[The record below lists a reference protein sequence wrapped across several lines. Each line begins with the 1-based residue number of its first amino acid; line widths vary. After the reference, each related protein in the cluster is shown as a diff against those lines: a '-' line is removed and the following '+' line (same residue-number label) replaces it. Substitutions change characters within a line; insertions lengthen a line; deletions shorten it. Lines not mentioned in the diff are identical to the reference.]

1 MAGHAASH
9 GDDGLEGL
17 FEASPDPG
25 VHTSRAAE
33 TGLLL
38 GLAAALAAP
47 FSVMHGAALVLGVLG
62 TILSFAGVVA
72 TSNVKVAGRAIA
84 PWGLAC
90 ALVALLIVTPRYLG
104 LDTAFGD
111 AYLPT
116 LRDALEQLNTRL
128 ALT

>member
-1 MAGHAASH
+1 MAGHAAPP
-9 GDDGLEGL
+9 GGDGLDAL

-25 VHTSRAAE
+25 VHTSVAAE

-38 GLAAALAAP
+38 GLAALMAAP

-62 TILSFAGVVA
+62 GAASFAGVVA
-72 TSNVKVAGRAIA
+72 TSNVRVAGRALA

-90 ALVALLIVTPRYLG
+90 AIVTLLIVLPRYLG

-111 AYLPT
+111 GLLPT
-116 LRDALEQLNTRL
+116 LRDALEQLNARVDQP
-128 ALT
+128 